1 MSLSGDLAVNRPS
14 ELSHLEGSAV
24 HHSESRAER
33 TALPVVLVAML
44 VARLAASFAPG
55 EFAWGI
61 DFARFVAPAVAW
73 PLLALLTAGVVFALA
88 GRWPRALAVPA
99 WLEPASGWG
108 LLAVV
113 LSLLALFPD
122 RVRFVGDFVLRLG
135 ILDEGWFRTLFPQAL
150 PLDVLVNHVLPG
162 RIGASAGVAPLEV
175 MRALGLAEAALLVY
189 LAVRFGRK
197 VSTRASH
204 AFVVATVVVFGGYL
218 TLLTGYS
225 KATPQLVVATIAA
238 ATLGVEL
245 VTTGRAALPFA
256 LAISLGVAL
265 HRGGLPL
272 MALWAVGT
280 VLAWRRPAAERSRL
294 WPLVLPVLVLAAHA
308 PRLLFLIR
316 SFDMNVNFVPAEVRQ
331 QGGALAAGFAPLRLM
346 DAANALLMHAPLA
359 PLAVLAWARAR
370 RDPAALYLSA
380 CTLAFVPVLLFVYLP
395 LGPYRDYD
403 SLGPAGATMA
413 VASAWALARALD
425 SAPRRREWALGAAL
439 TVFVPFLLLLVSL
452 TDLDRGFARANSLV
466 DGPPRRHATHRAS
479 VLDWM
484 GLRALN
490 EERYAFACDTYRRLC
505 EETPLPRAF
514 KLWGASALI
523 ADSPREAQV
532 AFESLVR
539 RTPEDPVGWFGLWM
553 SAAATGD
560 SATVMRASDR
570 ALQWGAESREM
581 RDVVEFFEHY
591 PRLYGV
597 LRRILEAGPAEP

>member
-1 MSLSGDLAVNRPS
+1 MNHPQ
-14 ELSHLEGSAV
+14 
-24 HHSESRAER
+24 SRAER
-33 TALPVVLVAML
+33 TALPVLLAILLV
-44 VARLAASFAPG
+44 VRLAASVAPG
-55 EFAWGI
+55 EYAWGM
-61 DFARFVAPAVAW
+61 DFARFVAPALAQA
-73 PLLALLTAGVVFALA
+73 LLALLTAGVVFALA
-88 GRWPRALAVPA
+88 GRWPHALSAPA
-99 WLEPASGWG
+99 WLGRASGWV

-135 ILDEGWFRTLFPQAL
+135 IQDEDWFRKLFPQAL
-150 PLDVLVNHVLPG
+150 PLDALVNNVLPG
-162 RIGASAGVAPLEV
+162 RLAASAGVAPLDV

-189 LAVRFGRK
+189 VALRFGRL
-197 VSTRASH
+197 VSTHATL

-256 LAISLGVAL
+256 LAVSLGVAL

-272 MALWAVGT
+272 MAMWAAATILV
-280 VLAWRRPAAERSRL
+280 WRRPGTEYQRL
-294 WPLVLPVLVLAAHA
+294 WPLLLPVLVLAAHA
-308 PRLLFLIR
+308 PRLLFVIR
-316 SFDMNVNFVPAEVRQ
+316 TFDMNVNFVPAEVRQ

-346 DAANALLMHAPLA
+346 DAANALLLHAPLA
-359 PLAVLAWARAR
+359 PLALFAWARAR
-370 RDPAALYLSA
+370 RDPAALYLSV

-403 SLGPAGATMA
+403 SLGPAGATVA

-425 SAPRRREWALGAAL
+425 GAPRRREWALAAAL

-452 TDLDRGFARANSLV
+452 TDLDRGFARATSLV

-523 ADSPREAQV
+523 ADSPGEAQV
-532 AFESLVR
+532 AFESLVG
-539 RTPEDPVGWFGLWM
+539 RTPDDPVGWFGLWM

-570 ALQWGAESREM
+570 ALQWGAESHEM
-581 RDVVEFFEHY
+581 RDVVEFFENY
-591 PRLYGV
+591 PRLYSV
-597 LRRILEAGPAEP
+597 LRRILEEDSGAAGERGAAR